1 MPVDISEE
9 EFTKIIQNNRDRLG
23 HLCRVYCDLKADED
37 DLFQEMLIQIWRS
50 LPSFNG
56 NAKIDTWIYRLAI
69 NTAISFNRRKN
80 TRKKYYSDYKEERK
94 AAKSNRENSSHRS
107 GENEQLEQIYKAIS
121 TLDDSEKAIIT
132 MHLEGFSYAEI
143 SYVADITKNYVGVKL
158 NRIKKK
164 LSKIIGVNDGN

>member
-1 MPVDISEE
+1 MDISEE
-9 EFTKIIQNNRDRLG
+9 KFTKIIRNNRGRLS
-23 HLCRVYCDLKADED
+23 HLCRVYCDREAEED
-37 DLFQEMLIQIWRS
+37 DLFQEILIQIWRS

-56 NAKIDTWIYRLAI
+56 EAKLDTWIYRLAI
-69 NTAISFNRRKN
+69 NTAISFNRRQN

-94 AAKSNRENSSHRS
+94 AAKKNRENSSYNS
-107 GENEQLEQIYKAIS
+107 GENEQLDKIYEAIS

-143 SYVADITKNYVGVKL
+143 SYVVDITENYVGVKL
-158 NRIKKK
+158 NRIRKK